1 MLFVLVS
8 LSSRRVM
15 CVKEI
20 DLIGHFNKEWEC
32 QFENFQRP
40 PSAEGGDLKI
50 YYRVHK
56 CYF

>member
-1 MLFVLVS
+1 
-8 LSSRRVM
+8 M

>member
-1 MLFVLVS
+1 
-8 LSSRRVM
+8 M

-20 DLIGHFNKEWEC
+20 DVIGHFNKEWEC
-32 QFENFQRP
+32 QFENFLRP